1 MGRVLEFTP
10 RPIELPPELS
20 YNDDLERVTSSAVPR
35 LRETIGVNALLTDRE
50 AAILWI
56 AMNLALSK
64 HGAAMR
70 GLIAMTD
77 ADREEWRTVSK
88 AAVAVLNGRT

>member
-20 YNDDLERVTSSAVPR
+20 YSDDLERVTSTVPR

-56 AMNLALSK
+56 AMTLALSK

>member
-20 YNDDLERVTSSAVPR
+20 YSDDLERVTSTVPR

-50 AAILWI
+50 AAVLWI
-56 AMNLALSK
+56 AMNLACSK
-64 HGAAMR
+64 NGAASL
-70 GLIAMTD
+70 GLITMTD
-77 ADREEWRTVSK
+77 ADLQEWRALSH
-88 AAVAVLNGRT
+88 AAAAVLNSRT